1 MNVLPDVSSLPSP
14 DDIYVTMV
22 SKKLKQD
29 IKFII
34 ICECQLKFPY
44 VKILF

>member
-29 IKFII
+29 IK
-34 ICECQLKFPY
+34 LRKSY
-44 VKILF
+44 VNVN